1 MPPLRAQGSG
11 WLIGPFGPNARPS
24 GPLARTLRLRPVPAL
39 LAQGSG
45 WLIFALWAQN
55 AQPPGASPPSQ
66 SRRATF
72 AGPGFRPAY
81 WALRPK
87 RSTSRGAVAPP
98 SQSPRAA
105 FSAARRSGWLIFALW
120 AQNAQPPGA
129 SPPFAVAPCHLC
141 WPRVPAGLFSP
152 FGLNAQPSGAS
163 PPSPCASFAGPA
175 FRPAYFSP
183 FGLKTLGLQGLR
195 PLRSR
200 PVPPLPVR
208 RSGWL
213 IGPFGPNA
221 RPPGPLARTLR
232 LRPVPALLAQGS
244 GWLIFALWAQNAQP
258 PGASPPSQSRRAS
271 FAGPGFRPGLFSPF
285 GLKTLGL
292 QGLRPLRSRPVPP
305 LRAQGSGWLI
315 FALWA
320 QNAQPG
326 RGFAPFAV
334 APCHLCGHGVPAG
347 LISPFGLKTLSL
359 QGLRPPSQSPRA
371 TFAGPG
377 FRPAYFSPFGLKTLS
392 LQELRPLRPVPAS
405 LAQRSGRLIFAL
417 RAQNARPA
425 GASPPSQS
433 PRATFAGPA
442 FRLAYWAI
450 RPKRSASRS
459 AGADPSASPC
469 ASFAGPGFRLAYFRP
484 LGSKRSAPRGFA
496 PFAVAPCQLCWPR
509 VPAGLFSP
517 FGLKTL
523 GLQGLRPLRSRP
535 VPPLR
540 AQGSGWLIFALWAQN
555 AQPAGASPPSQSPRA
570 TFAGTAFRPA
580 YFRPLGSKRSASRGF
595 APFAGC
601 PRSLRGHLRAKMR
614 SALLPLRM
622 FFPRVRQSL
631 RRVRGSPLWGSPLR
645 RPSR

>member
-1 MPPLRAQGSG
+1 MLVRRSG
-11 WLIGPFGPNARPS
+11 RLIGPFDPNARPS
-24 GPLARTLRLRPVPAL
+24 
-39 LAQGSG
+39 
-45 WLIFALWAQN
+45 
-55 AQPPGASPPSQ
+55 GASPPSQ

-152 FGLNAQPSGAS
+152 FGL
-163 PPSPCASFAGPA
+163 
-175 FRPAYFSP
+175 
-183 FGLKTLGLQGLR
+183 
-195 PLRSR
+195 
-200 PVPPLPVR
+200 
-208 RSGWL
+208 
-213 IGPFGPNA
+213 
-221 RPPGPLARTLR
+221 
-232 LRPVPALLAQGS
+232 
-244 GWLIFALWAQNAQP
+244 
-258 PGASPPSQSRRAS
+258 
-271 FAGPGFRPGLFSPF
+271 
-285 GLKTLGL
+285 
-292 QGLRPLRSRPVPP
+292 
-305 LRAQGSGWLI
+305 
-315 FALWA
+315 
-320 QNAQPG
+320 
-326 RGFAPFAV
+326 
-334 APCHLCGHGVPAG
+334 
-347 LISPFGLKTLSL
+347 
-359 QGLRPPSQSPRA
+359 
-371 TFAGPG
+371 
-377 FRPAYFSPFGLKTLS
+377 KTLS

-450 RPKRSASRS
+450 RPKRSAFRS

-570 TFAGTAFRPA
+570 TFAGTTFRPA

-595 APFAGC
+595 APFASC